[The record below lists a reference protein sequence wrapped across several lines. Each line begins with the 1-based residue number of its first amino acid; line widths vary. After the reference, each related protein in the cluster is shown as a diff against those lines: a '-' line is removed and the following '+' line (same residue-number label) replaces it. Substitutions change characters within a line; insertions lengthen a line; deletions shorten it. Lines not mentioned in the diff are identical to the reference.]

1 MLTNQSQVVPGNL
14 RAIFGRCSVF
24 EAQGIDVD
32 QRIGRLTCS
41 IKPSSREIQP
51 AQSVFHGLMALFA
64 WSATC

>member
-1 MLTNQSQVVPGNL
+1 MLTNQSQVGPGNL

-32 QRIGRLTCS
+32 QRIGRLSCSSAS

-64 WSATC
+64 